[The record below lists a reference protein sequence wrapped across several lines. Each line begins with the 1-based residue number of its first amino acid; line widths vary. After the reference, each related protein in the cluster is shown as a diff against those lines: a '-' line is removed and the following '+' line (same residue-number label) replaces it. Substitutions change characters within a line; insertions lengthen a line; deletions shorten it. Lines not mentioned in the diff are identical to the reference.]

1 MSSVEFDGKVA
12 LVTGAGSG
20 TGAATALLLAERGA
34 AVTVVGRRQSKTDE
48 VAAQI
53 TSKGGRALAIA
64 GDVSIAHTL
73 ESAVRATVDAFGAL
87 HFGVNNAGATGI
99 FAPTAEMTEKDWRR
113 VVGTNLDG
121 LFFGMKYEIPAILAA
136 GGGAIVNVS
145 SVFADRGDRRST
157 TRPPSMRSAGL
168 PVPQQKKY
176 GALGVRVDGL
186 QPGVIDTE
194 MTQANPEGTQA
205 VAETGIPMRRV
216 GQARE
221 IATTIAFLPSDDASY
236 IIGAHLA
243 VDGGFLA

>member
-1 MSSVEFDGKVA
+1 MPRRNAVGIARWHELSQDAPSRRDVRVFVSSVEFDGKVA

-64 GDVSIAHTL
+64 GDVSIAHNL

-168 PVPQQKKY
+168 PIPQQKNMAHWEF
-176 GALGVRVDGL
+176 GSTDFS
-186 QPGVIDTE
+186 
-194 MTQANPEGTQA
+194 QASSTL
-205 VAETGIPMRRV
+205 R
-216 GQARE
+216 
-221 IATTIAFLPSDDASY
+221 
-236 IIGAHLA
+236 
-243 VDGGFLA
+243 